1 MMHSY
6 RPTDYTRGDITGQQ
20 RMEVQIEG
28 THVWESAYVEEH
40 VFGIVLPWILS
51 YSWDF
56 SPLLNL
62 WGKKT
67 CMK

>member
-1 MMHSY
+1 
-6 RPTDYTRGDITGQQ
+6 
-20 RMEVQIEG
+20 MEVQIEG

-40 VFGIVLPWILS
+40 VFGIVLPWSLS